1 MRWRNGLVVG
11 FAVLAACGGVSKA
24 SPSEAMCH
32 EFENGVTPINL
43 VGDRDPNEF
52 AHLVYSSITQ
62 RVPADARRPGHL
74 GLPRDLEYHP
84 SHALRDTCADCAE
97 SRPPAV

>member
-52 AHLVYSSITQ
+52 AHLVYSSITSVCPQ
-62 RVPADARRPGHL
+62 MLDDPVISDYLVTWNTIPVTP
-74 GLPRDLEYHP
+74 
-84 SHALRDTCADCAE
+84 
-97 SRPPAV
+97 